1 MKENYYII
9 DTIDR
14 YNKWYS
20 KETLHPLLTVL
31 NHNTV
36 PDWMNGATLRYGVYG
51 LFLKQG
57 DGCSIRYGRE
67 SYDYQEGTVVSFA
80 PGQTVTVEWNAN
92 MPMPPSRG
100 LLFHPDLLHGT
111 QLGKKIDEYTFF
123 DYGQREA
130 LHLSERERTVISSLL
145 DQIEAEIE
153 NPVDRHSQTI
163 ITDAISMLLDYCM
176 RYYDRQFITRH
187 KVCSDVFSAFER
199 NLKEYFENDNAEKNG
214 LPSVA
219 YFAEKACL
227 STGYFGDLIKKETG
241 STAQSYIQDA
251 VINRS
256 KHLLKEGTLSVSEIS
271 YRLGFQ
277 YAQHFTRLF
286 KAKMGVTPNEYR
298 KG

>member
-1 MKENYYII
+1 MSFPQTYNSLVNKII
-9 DTIDR
+9 I
-14 YNKWYS
+14 
-20 KETLHPLLTVL
+20 
-31 NHNTV
+31 
-36 PDWMNGATLRYGVYG
+36 
-51 LFLKQG
+51 
-57 DGCSIRYGRE
+57 
-67 SYDYQEGTVVSFA
+67 
-80 PGQTVTVEWNAN
+80 
-92 MPMPPSRG
+92 
-100 LLFHPDLLHGT
+100 LHGT
-111 QLGKKIDEYTFF
+111 QLGKKISEYTFF

-130 LHLSERERTVISSLL
+130 LHVSERERTVISSLL
-145 DQIEAEIE
+145 DQIETEIE

-199 NLKEYFENDNAEKNG
+199 NLKEYFEYGNAEKNG